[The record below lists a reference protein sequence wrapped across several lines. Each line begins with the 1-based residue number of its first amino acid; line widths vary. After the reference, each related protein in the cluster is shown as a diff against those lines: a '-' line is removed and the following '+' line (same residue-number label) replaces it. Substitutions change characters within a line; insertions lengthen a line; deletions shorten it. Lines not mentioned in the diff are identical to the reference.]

1 MRKVTAFDDWL
12 EQSGWCVRVC
22 VMRFHGENAELDV
35 FVTGRAWS
43 GPEPPK
49 AGEDIEGSLW
59 MQGRLWWAA

>member
-1 MRKVTAFDDWL
+1 
-12 EQSGWCVRVC
+12 
-22 VMRFHGENAELDV
+22 MRFHGENAELDV